1 MPILP
6 PALDDRSFND
16 LVQDLVRRIPAHTP
30 EWTNPQDGDPGR
42 TLIDLFAWLADTI
55 LYRANL
61 VPERQRLTFL
71 RLLGAPMRPPQPAS
85 GLIALTID
93 DKNATDA
100 VQIDRF
106 ARIDQPVPFET
117 TQAVTVLPVGG
128 QCYIKRRLETA
139 ESAQLI
145 DLLPDLQRLY
155 ALSGNPTGYVTTP
168 LFVDGTAVVVGRDV
182 VAESVDGY
190 LWIALL
196 AADPTR
202 RDAVHAALGAGPDN
216 RRRVLSVGV
225 APALPQPSWDEDVGI
240 RARIPYVWEISQ
252 PTAGDD
258 EPSYLGLDVLV
269 DGTVGLT
276 RAGVIQM
283 LLPGADDF
291 GAPSNDVLNALH
303 AGVGDRP
310 PRLDDPALAARL
322 VTWLRLRPDPAA
334 LLQHLRLAWAGI
346 NAVTIEQRQTL
357 GRRTIGQGNG
367 ASDLMLSLGATSVEA
382 ATLQI
387 QVEEEEGLRM
397 WRQVPDTAIAG
408 RDEPVFSLD
417 PEAGTV
423 RFGDGVRGRVPQAG
437 RLVQVASMRA
447 GGGTAGNVPP
457 GSVTQLASVGPG
469 AAPPPSA
476 KLNIVQPLSMAGGID
491 AETLPE
497 AERRIP
503 AFLRNRDR
511 AVVASDYKAIAARV
525 PGLAVGRVEVLP
537 KFRPAQRLN
546 DQAGV
551 ISVML
556 FPQRADIEA
565 PAPRADRPFLET
577 AYRWLDER
585 RPLATELYVIGCE
598 YVPLAVSVAVELRD
612 PDQRDSVLTAVGQ
625 SVKAFLWALSGG
637 PDGTGW
643 PLGRPVYDREIEVAV
658 ARVPGVDTVAP
669 PKLFTRAA
677 SATKWQLLPAD
688 AQGRVQ
694 LPLQPWQ
701 LPELLAVAVT
711 EGTASP
717 NQIVSPTNGGQ
728 LVAVPVVPET
738 C

>member
-6 PALDDRSFND
+6 PALDDRSFTD
-16 LVQDLVRRIPAHTP
+16 LVDDLVRRIPAHTP
-30 EWTNPQDGDPGR
+30 EWTNPQEGDPGR

-61 VPERQRLTFL
+61 VPERQRLAFL
-71 RLLGAPMRPPQPAS
+71 RLLGAPMRPAQPAS
-85 GLIALTID
+85 GLIGLTID
-93 DKNATDA
+93 DKTATDA
-100 VQIDRF
+100 VHIDRL
-106 ARIDQPVPFET
+106 ARIDKPVPFET
-117 TQAVTVLPVGG
+117 LHAVTVLPVSG
-128 QCYIKRRLETA
+128 QCFLKRRLDVA
-139 ESAQLI
+139 EGAQLAG
-145 DLLPDLQRLY
+145 LLPDLQRLY
-155 ALSGNPTGYVTTP
+155 ALSGQPTGYVTTP
-168 LFVDGTAVVVGRDV
+168 LFADGKAVPAGRDV
-182 VAESVDGY
+182 IAESVDGC

-196 AADPTR
+196 AADPAR
-202 RDAVHAALGAGPDN
+202 LDAVHATLGAGPDN
-216 RRRVLSVGV
+216 RRRILNVGV
-225 APALPQPSWDEDVGI
+225 APAPPQLSWDEDVGV
-240 RARIPYVWEISQ
+240 RVRIPCAWEICQ

-258 EPSYLGLDVLV
+258 EPAYLGLDVLV
-269 DGTVGLT
+269 DGTAGLT
-276 RAGVIQM
+276 RAGVVQL

-291 GAPSNDVLNALH
+291 GAPGNDVLSALH

-334 LLQHLRLAWAGI
+334 LLQHLRIAWTGI

-357 GRRTIGQGNG
+357 GRRTIGRGTG
-367 ASDLMLSLGATSVEA
+367 ASDLTLSLGANSVEA
-382 ATLQI
+382 ASVQI
-387 QVEEEEGLRM
+387 QVEEEEGLRT
-397 WRQVPDTAIAG
+397 WQQVPDIAMAT
-408 RDEPVFSLD
+408 RDQPAFSLD
-417 PEAGTV
+417 QEAGIV

-437 RLVQVASMRA
+437 RLIQVVSMRA
-447 GGGTAGNVPP
+447 GGGVTGNVPP
-457 GSVTQLASVGPG
+457 GAITQLASVGPG
-469 AAPPPSA
+469 GPPPSA
-476 KLNIVQPLSMAGGID
+476 RLKIVQPRPMAGGVD
-491 AETLPE
+491 SETLPE

-503 AFLRNRDR
+503 ALLRNRDR
-511 AVVASDYKAIAARV
+511 VVVSDDYKAIAARV

-537 KFRPAQRLN
+537 KFRPAQRQG
-546 DQAGV
+546 DQPGV
-551 ISVML
+551 VSVML
-556 FPQRADIEA
+556 FPQRIDIEA

-612 PDQRDSVLTAVGQ
+612 PEQRDAVLTDVAQAIKG
-625 SVKAFLWALSGG
+625 FLWALTGG

-643 PLGRPVYDREIEVAV
+643 PLGRAVNEREIEVVV

-669 PKLFTRAA
+669 PALFTRAV
-677 SATKWQLLPAD
+677 SETQWQLVRPN
-688 AQGRVQ
+688 AQDRVL

-711 EGTASP
+711 EGTDSP
-717 NQIVSPTNGGQ
+717 TQIVSTSNVGT